1 MRLILDLASKPLIPI
16 ADEVELLEQYM
27 AAEAMRFENKFT
39 WQVDLDEALDPE
51 EIMLPTMILQPFV
64 ENAIWHG
71 FSRKTSLGLINI
83 RFKKL
88 GDSMLCTVEDNGI
101 GRMESSKNESVL
113 HESKAVQI
121 TEQRLQLIEQSEA
134 SKTNLEIID
143 LYDSAGLPIGTK
155 VEIRLPLDL

>member
-1 MRLILDLASKPLIPI
+1 
-16 ADEVELLEQYM
+16 
-27 AAEAMRFENKFT
+27 
-39 WQVDLDEALDPE
+39 
-51 EIMLPTMILQPFV
+51 
-64 ENAIWHG
+64 
-71 FSRKTSLGLINI
+71 
-83 RFKKL
+83 
-88 GDSMLCTVEDNGI
+88 MLCTVEDNGI
-101 GRMESSKNESVL
+101 GRIQSSKNELVL